1 MPAQFSWDA
10 ISNMLQNVSGTQ
22 MDYETF
28 KAEFDQLPQLKNLVQ
43 QFDGRGLTI
52 KTKEK
57 PELTRGQPKSQN
69 SIDSSAKRAAG
80 KTLKQPG

>member
-1 MPAQFSWDA
+1 
-10 ISNMLQNVSGTQ
+10 

-28 KAEFDQLPQLKNLVQ
+28 KAQFDTIPQLKNIVA
-43 QFDGRGLTI
+43 QFDGRGLTL

-57 PELTRGQPKSQN
+57 PEATRSDKNAGSN
-69 SIDSSAKRAAG
+69 DAAASRAAA

>member
-10 ISNMLQNVSGTQ
+10 ISNMLQNVSGVQ

-28 KAEFDQLPQLKNLVQ
+28 KAEFDAIPQLKNIVQ
-43 QFDGRGLTI
+43 QFDGRGLAL

-57 PELTRGQPKSQN
+57 PEPTRGQPKDSGG
-69 SIDSSAKRAAG
+69 IDAAAKRAAG
-80 KTLKQPG
+80 KTLQQPG

>member
-10 ISNMLQNVSGTQ
+10 ISNMLQNVSGIQ

-28 KAEFDQLPQLKNLVQ
+28 KTQFDQLPQLKNLVR
-43 QFDGRGLTI
+43 QFDGQGLTI

-57 PELTRGQPKSQN
+57 PEATRSDKN
-69 SIDSSAKRAAG
+69 TSSLDQSASRAAA
-80 KTLKQPG
+80 KSLKQPG

>member
-1 MPAQFSWDA
+1 
-10 ISNMLQNVSGTQ
+10 MLSNVSGSQ

-28 KAEFDQLPQLKNLVQ
+28 KKEFDSIPQLKNIVA

-57 PELTRGQPKSQN
+57 PEATRGQPKAAGGM
-69 SIDSSAKRAAG
+69 DASAKRAAA
-80 KTLKQPG
+80 KSLKQPG